1 MAPAFGFDDRD
12 LPPFDDGVLLPLPP
26 SPAAATAAGDVAAFV
41 RGLDWTNVQGPVRDA
56 LLALAEASQSGG
68 APGSSSSAA
77 ASGAASASAL
87 QLKVEWLSSAV
98 ADLQRRVRWDGGLTR
113 VGWGGIDSIDGV
125 GRFGFGSGA

>member
-1 MAPAFGFDDRD
+1 MEGMAPAFGFDDRD

-26 SPAAATAAGDVAAFV
+26 SPAAVTAAVAAGDVAAFV

-56 LLALAEASQSGG
+56 LLALAEASQAGG

-98 ADLQRRVRWDGGLTR
+98 ADLQRRVRWDGGWTR
-113 VGWGGIDSIDGV
+113 VEVGWD
-125 GRFGFGSGA
+125 RWE